1 MEINYEIMPYEPQ
14 VPLKNYLLNLVSPN
28 DSKENSIY
36 LRNVESFIKK
46 IWNEIVE
53 MNWRKLNVRELIPKE
68 LGISCSIFYAHKN
81 GRKSISIQLLFK
93 LLKLWEKY
101 CNKSN
106 DQVKQKWDEIFNSN
120 IYFVI
125 HKKCQKTIL
134 PKTITPRLCYF
145 LGWIVGDGSLAK
157 KSNIYTIKISEK
169 NKQQLE
175 LILSPLIK
183 NLFGVNVPIFI
194 GYGNGYRI
202 QFGNKP
208 IHRFL
213 TKVLKIKT
221 GEVPRFIKKLD
232 EANKRYFL
240 MGIFD
245 SEGCVSKSR
254 NRLTISQAKLSFL
267 EEIIELLNEMNI
279 YPNGPTFH
287 KTKLGVW
294 YEVRV
299 ESKEEFLKFAKN
311 IGSNHVEKFKLL
323 QMWVNKIENRD
334 GRSSSSFGDCPKM
347 AI

>member
-36 LRNVESFIKK
+36 LRNVESFIKE

-120 IYFVI
+120 
-125 HKKCQKTIL
+125 
-134 PKTITPRLCYF
+134 
-145 LGWIVGDGSLAK
+145 
-157 KSNIYTIKISEK
+157 KISEK

-183 NLFGVNVPIFI
+183 NLFGINVPIFI

-254 NRLTISQAKLSFL
+254 NRLIISQAKLSFL